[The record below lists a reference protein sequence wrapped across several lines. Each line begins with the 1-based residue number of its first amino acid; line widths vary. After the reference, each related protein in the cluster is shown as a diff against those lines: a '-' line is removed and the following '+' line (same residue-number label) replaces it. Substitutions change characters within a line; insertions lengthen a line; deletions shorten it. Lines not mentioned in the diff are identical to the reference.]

1 MSIGSVGV
9 PTQFAVGVDFGTLS
23 GRAVVVRV
31 SDGEVLGTAVH
42 PYGHGVMERSVA
54 GVALPPAWALQDPQ
68 DYLDVL
74 ATAVPV
80 ALTTAGVNPQAVIGI
95 SVDFTACTVLPT
107 LADGTLLCFLP
118 EYASRPHAYV
128 KLWKHHAAQ
137 PHADRINALAEK
149 RGESWLPRY
158 GWRISS
164 EWEFAKGLQLLE
176 QDPEV
181 YAATERW
188 IEATDWVT
196 WQLCGA
202 ETRNV
207 CTAGYKGI
215 YQDGGWPTADFLGAL
230 NPGFAG
236 FVAKLDHPLSPLGGR
251 AGGLTEQA
259 AAWTGL
265 PAGIAVAVGNVD
277 AHVTAPQPRRRVSE

>member
-1 MSIGSVGV
+1 MSSTSHSGPPGY
-9 PTQFAVGVDFGTLS
+9 TVGVDFGTLS

-54 GVALPPAWALQDPQ
+54 GVALPPAWALQDPR

-95 SVDFTACTVLPT
+95 AVDFTACTVLPT
-107 LADGTLLCFLP
+107 LADGTPLCFLP

-158 GWRISS
+158 GGRISS
-164 EWEFAKGLQLLE
+164 EWEFAKAPAVASRRRPRSTTLTQARWVE
-176 QDPEV
+176 
-181 YAATERW
+181 AADW
-188 IEATDWVT
+188 IV
-196 WQLCGA
+196 WQLCGRYESRDA
-202 ETRNV
+202 
-207 CTAGYKGI
+207 CTVGYKGI
-215 YQDGGWPTADFLGAL
+215 YQDGRVSRRAEFLAEPQPGLRRLRRGQVARTRFPTA
-230 NPGFAG
+230 
-236 FVAKLDHPLSPLGGR
+236 GR
-251 AGGLTEQA
+251 A
-259 AAWTGL
+259 
-265 PAGIAVAVGNVD
+265 
-277 AHVTAPQPRRRVSE
+277 RRRER